1 MYLLIVKMGMSPH
14 LFHVPDKG
22 AAIYA
27 LTAAGQLIV
36 PPWMRSEIRSLFRVP
51 MDFEQRSGPR
61 ECMLLSKDVYSLD
74 DPMHKAK
81 NAELAFVGKLGKYV
95 VHPTAFRDKTRKVAG
110 ARNMR
115 QQLFSF
121 SRLFQEA
128 ISLQTFIRHARLP
141 SEKPM
146 PQVARNIAHR
156 LRIVT
161 SLASVVTEHRRQILA
176 GLKSFNDAYAVTASK
191 NRAPGGWMQ
200 SGVPA
205 SCGMVATC
213 DHVADVYHALSCP
226 RFRLEAALTASM
238 HSLSQDVY
246 ARTQEAGGLRFYR
259 LRAIMREY
267 RAALLRVAD
276 FAPSIFAATMAEA
289 EKYYPLEEGVPAAAA
304 APAAATAAAA
314 AAAAAPAVSA
324 GEAPALLRARG
335 GNEITVVG
343 MGTRNKRT
351 SSKFAS
357 ERSRYGWA
365 VLYDT
370 I

>member
-1 MYLLIVKMGMSPH
+1 VTTYFWHYINLLAERFFLGMPEVSGTSGRAEWRGQERTITAYGMDVTHLTLITADAGDSSVAAARAAKAAAIDDLTASGLLIE
-14 LFHVPDKG
+14 
-22 AAIYA
+22 
-27 LTAAGQLIV
+27 
-36 PPWMRSEIRSLFRVP
+36 PPWMRAEVAGLYRVP
-51 MDFEQRSGPR
+51 VDYLTRGVPR
-61 ECMLLSKDVYSLD
+61 ECLLLSKDVYSLD

-81 NAELAFVGKLGKYV
+81 NAELAFVAKLGKYV

-213 DHVADVYHALSCP
+213 DHVADV
-226 RFRLEAALTASM
+226 
-238 HSLSQDVY
+238 
-246 ARTQEAGGLRFYR
+246 
-259 LRAIMREY
+259 
-267 RAALLRVAD
+267 
-276 FAPSIFAATMAEA
+276 
-289 EKYYPLEEGVPAAAA
+289 
-304 APAAATAAAA
+304 
-314 AAAAAPAVSA
+314 
-324 GEAPALLRARG
+324 
-335 GNEITVVG
+335 
-343 MGTRNKRT
+343 
-351 SSKFAS
+351 
-357 ERSRYGWA
+357 
-365 VLYDT
+365 
-370 I
+370 